1 MHAQRIVDRFVNE
14 RLALHAARRPSW
26 GAAIWAAMRGR
37 VLSLSS
43 LARAIAGG
51 GTVKSALKRMERLV
65 GGARVESE
73 AQEVAAALLGGW
85 RCLGVPLAIAVD
97 WSALDPGSRHVEWRA
112 AVTWLGMGRG
122 LTVYSRVCPLRQL
135 GSAKVERALLAALR
149 GWIAADVQVVIVT
162 DAGFRRPWFA
172 QVEALGWGWIGRV
185 RAGVKLGGP
194 AVDGQRQWG
203 SAQQW
208 FAQAT
213 GCAQR
218 HSDCA
223 LTRRYAWGCDL
234 VLWHG
239 PRRERTEYRRA
250 GRGGTAK
257 ARGAARRSAA
267 EPWVLAHSPRLR
279 HLRPDEIVAM
289 YARRMQIEEHFR
301 DTKSIALGMGLEHS
315 RSRSAPRLHAL
326 LPIHTVAAFLL
337 WHIGQWAESE
347 GLQRRV
353 QLTSR
358 KTREPSV
365 VRLAVLLCAHELI
378 PLSATARRQL
388 GHRLGVRL

>member
-51 GTVKSALKRMERLV
+51 GTVKSALKRMERLI

-257 ARGAARRSAA
+257 ARGAAQCGRTLGAGAFAPPAA
-267 EPWVLAHSPRLR
+267 
-279 HLRPDEIVAM
+279 
-289 YARRMQIEEHFR
+289 
-301 DTKSIALGMGLEHS
+301 
-315 RSRSAPRLHAL
+315 SAPRRNRGDVRAAHADRGAL
-326 LPIHTVAAFLL
+326 SRHQVDRAGHGAGAQSLALGAAAACAAADPHRRGVPAVAHWSMGRKRRTAAPRPTHQSQDPRTV
-337 WHIGQWAESE
+337 G
-347 GLQRRV
+347 R
-353 QLTSR
+353 
-358 KTREPSV
+358 PSGRPA
-365 VRLAVLLCAHELI
+365 VR
-378 PLSATARRQL
+378 S
-388 GHRLGVRL
+388 